1 MDGERVRVG
10 WTGVATDVEQ
20 ELVEWRMGH
29 PRATLVEIEDA
40 VQAAL
45 SRLQARYLRDLVQA
59 SAATGEAA
67 SDAERLRC
75 AACGGTVELGGGA
88 KERSVLTPR
97 QAVPLRLRRRY
108 GTCSTCGVGLFPP
121 G

>member
-1 MDGERVRVG
+1 MDGERLRTG
-10 WTGVATDVEQ
+10 WVGVAAGVEQ
-20 ELVEWRMGH
+20 EMVEWRVAH

-45 SRLQARYLRDLVQA
+45 SRLQARYLSDLVHA
-59 SAATGEAA
+59 SAATDGQAGA
-67 SDAERLRC
+67 AERPRC
-75 AACGGTVELGGGA
+75 PGCGGMVELRGGA
-88 KERSVLTPR
+88 KDRSVLTPR